1 MAKLIVTAA
10 GAAAKDV
17 LLDKE
22 RITIGRRE
30 DNDIRLDDG
39 ATSGH
44 HAAIITVLS
53 DSFLQDLNSTNGT
66 FINGKRIQKH
76 ALHTGDVIA
85 IGRARLEYV
94 GDGVAAEDDFEKTMI
109 LKPEAL
115 ASAGIAVPKPEP
127 AAPAPATGMLG
138 CLQVVDGPHKGKEL
152 KLPKV
157 LNTIGQ
163 PGVQLVAITR
173 RGSGYF
179 IVHVGAAV
187 EDAKRARVNSQP
199 VSAQARQLNENDVV
213 ELLGVKMRFYLIP
226 APGP

>member
-1 MAKLIVTAA
+1 MAKLVVTAPGSA
-10 GAAAKDV
+10 SREIP
-17 LLDKE
+17 LDKE

-30 DNDIRLDDG
+30 DNDVRLEDG

-76 ALHTGDVIA
+76 ALRTGDVIT

-94 GDGVAAEDDFEKTMI
+94 CDDAGAEDDFEKTMV

-115 ASAGIAVPKPEP
+115 ASAGIAMPKVEPPP
-127 AAPAPATGMLG
+127 AASTSAGQLG
-138 CLQVVDGPHKGKEL
+138 CLQVVEGPHKGKEL
-152 KLPKV
+152 KLSKV

-163 PGVQLVAITR
+163 PGVQLAAVTR

-179 IVHVGAAV
+179 IVHVGATGPGSKPAT
-187 EDAKRARVNSQP
+187 VNGEP
-199 VSAQARQLNENDVV
+199 VSTQARQLQENDVV
-213 ELLGVKMRFYLIP
+213 ELLGVKMRFYLTP
-226 APGP
+226 AG

>member
-1 MAKLIVTAA
+1 MAKLVVTVPGSAPR
-10 GAAAKDV
+10 DV
-17 LLDKE
+17 ALDKE

-66 FINGKRIQKH
+66 LINGKRIQKH
-76 ALHTGDVIA
+76 GLHTGDVIA

-94 GDGVAAEDDFEKTMI
+94 GDDDGAEDDFEKTMI
-109 LKPEAL
+109 LKPEAM
-115 ASAGIAVPKPEP
+115 AAAGIAMPKTEAALPPSP
-127 AAPAPATGMLG
+127 AAGMLG
-138 CLQVVDGPHKGKEL
+138 CLQVTEGPHMGKEL
-152 KLPKV
+152 KLSKV

-173 RGSGYF
+173 RGNGYF
-179 IVHVGAAV
+179 IVHVGATGPSNQP
-187 EDAKRARVNSQP
+187 AKVNGQP
-199 VSAQARQLNENDVV
+199 VSPQARQLNENDIV
-213 ELLGVKMRFYLIP
+213 ELLGVKMRFYVSS
-226 APGP
+226 AP

>member
-1 MAKLIVTAA
+1 MAKLVVTAPGSA
-10 GAAAKDV
+10 SREIP
-17 LLDKE
+17 LDKE

-30 DNDIRLDDG
+30 DNDVRLEDG

-76 ALHTGDVIA
+76 ALRTGDVIT

-94 GDGVAAEDDFEKTMI
+94 GDDAGAEDDFEKTMV

-115 ASAGIAVPKPEP
+115 ASAGIAIPKVEPP
-127 AAPAPATGMLG
+127 AAAASAGQLG
-138 CLQVVDGPHKGKEL
+138 CLQVVEGPHKGKEL
-152 KLPKV
+152 KLSKV

-163 PGVQLVAITR
+163 PGVQLAAVTR

-179 IVHVGAAV
+179 IVHVGATGPGARP
-187 EDAKRARVNSQP
+187 AKVNGEPIST
-199 VSAQARQLNENDVV
+199 QARPLQENDVV
-213 ELLGVKMRFYLIP
+213 ELLGVKMRFYLSS
-226 APGP
+226 AG

>member
-1 MAKLIVTAA
+1 MAKLVVTTA
-10 GAAAKDV
+10 GNATREV

-22 RITIGRRE
+22 RITIGRRD

-44 HAAIITVLS
+44 HAAVITVMN

-76 ALHTGDVIA
+76 ALHNGDVIV
-85 IGRARLEYV
+85 IGRARIEYV
-94 GDGVAAEDDFEKTMI
+94 GDKAVVDDDFEKTMI

-115 ASAGIAVPKPEP
+115 ASAGISIPKSDATVPP
-127 AAPAPATGMLG
+127 AASTTATTG
-138 CLQVVDGPHKGKEL
+138 CLQVTEGPHKGKEL
-152 KLPKV
+152 KLSKV

-173 RGSGYF
+173 RSNGYF
-179 IVHVGAAV
+179 IVHVGASGT
-187 EDAKRARVNSQP
+187 DAKPAKVNGQP
-199 VSAQARQLNENDVV
+199 VSAQAKQLNENDVV
-213 ELLGVKMRFYLIP
+213 EILGVKMRFYV
-226 APGP
+226 AST